1 MWISNQIKAVNQR
14 LADFEKKGLK
24 DTTAYKNI
32 LMNIE
37 RSGLKVTK
45 SKSGELRIS
54 RSKENLSNT
63 KVKTQYGNV
72 MNKSDILG
80 NLLKG
85 KTVGKLRKEAKEQLD
100 KNASEQAIYNKIF
113 EIDERKEYISSHL
126 SEWYLLYSIAFSKN
140 THSIIDYNEMMNKA
154 IKETAEGVRDYGE
167 EYLDNAPD
175 YIKQAL
181 KGDI

>member
-1 MWISNQIKAVNQR
+1 MSLVNDIKAINQR
-14 LADFEKKGLK
+14 LADYEKKGLSN
-24 DTTAYKNI
+24 TTVYKKLI
-32 LMNIE
+32 TDIE

-45 SKSGELRIS
+45 SKSGELRLS
-54 RSKENLSNT
+54 RSKDNLSNT
-63 KVKTQYGNV
+63 KVKTQYGNE
-72 MNKSDILG
+72 MNKSVILG

-85 KTVGKLRKEAKEQLD
+85 KTVGKLRKQAKEQLD

-113 EIDERKEYISSHL
+113 EIDERKEYISTHL

-154 IKETAEGVRDYGE
+154 IKETVEGVRDYGE

-181 KGDI
+181 EGDI

>member
-1 MWISNQIKAVNQR
+1 MDILKSIKAINQR
-14 LADFEKKGLK
+14 LADFERKGLSE
-24 DTTAYKNI
+24 TSEYKRI
-32 LMNIE
+32 VMNIE
-37 RSGLKVTK
+37 RSGIKTTKTK
-45 SKSGELRIS
+45 SSNIRIS
-54 RSKENLSNT
+54 RSKDNLSNT

>member
-1 MWISNQIKAVNQR
+1 MSILNQIKAVNQR
-14 LADFEKKGLK
+14 LADFEKKGFK
-24 DTTAYKNI
+24 ETTAYKNI

-37 RSGLKVTK
+37 RSGLNITK
-45 SKSGELRIS
+45 SKSGNLRIS

-72 MNKSDILG
+72 MNKSNILD